1 MNSLFT
7 VISYTMKDM
16 LKRKS
21 FIISTI
27 IILLLIVVGFNIPN
41 IISSFGGDDY
51 KEKLLIVDS
60 ENIFDGNLNM
70 LNELDLGY
78 EVSVQNIEKDAI
90 KDKIENEDIDSAIIL
105 EKVDNNIKMNYIVE
119 DASMFSEIPQDLVN
133 AISTIYT
140 NIQIN
145 KLHLTEEEIASITPS
160 FEFNIEQIKEQAEG
174 NVFVIMILSIF
185 LFYAIYFCAYQVSSS
200 ITIEKTSKIIETLVT
215 STSPKT
221 IVLGKTIGI
230 GIVGL
235 LQLILI
241 IGVSLL
247 SANLFLDHEL
257 INLVLDTSNITLY
270 LGIITII
277 YFILGYFTF
286 ALLYALT
293 GSTVSKPEDIQSANS
308 PIAIIAVAAFYLSYF
323 TMMNPT
329 SNLNTFASMF
339 PLSSPFCMPFRV
351 MMGLASLKDVII
363 SIILLLVTILI
374 IAKVTIK
381 IYSNAIINYGTK
393 LSIKDIINMY
403 KSK

>member
-60 ENIFDGNLNM
+60 ENIFEGNLNM
-70 LNELDLGY
+70 LNELNLGY

-308 PIAIIAVAAFYLSYF
+308 PIALVAVASFYLSYF

-351 MMGLASLKDVII
+351 MMGLASLKDVLI
-363 SIILLLVTILI
+363 SIVLLLVTILI